1 MTLRKKHVAGIAA
14 VAVAVAYGLT
24 RLRGNSK
31 DVDEQAPDTDYRT
44 PAEN

>member
-14 VAVAVAYGLT
+14 VAVAVVYGLT
-24 RLRGNSK
+24 RLRSNSK
-31 DVDEQAPDTDYRT
+31 DVDDAPDTDYRT